1 MKTSAVGFTFK
12 EVMAGGFALGPS
24 DPSAG
29 EAAGRAAGTT
39 LTMHA
44 TIVIDD
50 LDKFFADA
58 LHPGSISGQID
69 YPPFGV
75 HLPSTNGVFRLFSPT
90 EDLAM
95 KYMVYELGFN
105 AGGASYYMAGHKE
118 VKRASVIDMWH
129 ATTTLYTQL
138 HKGSDATTPVV
149 GAGIISLSVH
159 DLLGM
164 IPTLKALNASS
175 PEQAASALTKF
186 GRFFFGELW
195 DTYISKFGA

>member
-1 MKTSAVGFTFK
+1 MTNANVGFTFK

-24 DPSAG
+24 DPSTG
-29 EAAGRAAGTT
+29 ETAGRAAGTT

-50 LDKFFADA
+50 LDKFFADV

-69 YPPFGV
+69 FPPLGV
-75 HLPSTNGVFRLFSPT
+75 QLPSTSGVFRLFSPT
-90 EDLAM
+90 EDPAM

-105 AGGASYYMAGHKE
+105 AGGESYYMAGRKE
-118 VKRASVIDMWH
+118 VKRAPVMDAWH

-149 GAGIISLSVH
+149 GAGIISLSMH

-175 PEQAASALTKF
+175 PEQAASALAKF
-186 GRFFFGELW
+186 GKFFFGELW
-195 DTYISKFGA
+195 DTYISQVGA